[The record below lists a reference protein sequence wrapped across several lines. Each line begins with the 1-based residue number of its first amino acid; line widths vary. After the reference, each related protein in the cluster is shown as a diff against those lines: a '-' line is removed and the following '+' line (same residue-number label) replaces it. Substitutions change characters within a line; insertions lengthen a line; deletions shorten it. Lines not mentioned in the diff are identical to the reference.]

1 MRQTAIVELVGASPS
16 MLALRKSLDRIAQ
29 STAKVLITGESGV
42 GKELVAR
49 AIHARGPRSRRS
61 FLAINCGGL
70 AETLLESEL
79 FGHVKGSFT
88 GAYRDKPGK
97 LELADGGTMLL
108 DEVGEMSLRMQG
120 LLLRV
125 LETGELQRVGADG
138 ATRRVDVRI
147 IAATHRDLMAMVS
160 AGTFRQ
166 DLFYRLNVINVVVP
180 PLRQRR
186 EDIPVLAEMFLREL
200 ARENGCVVRA
210 ISPEAMTALVHY
222 AWPGNVRELQNV
234 VERLTVTLT
243 NEVVQVGD
251 LPPEISPPVEVEETA
266 GSAVRDGG
274 REMRIADSLYCRLTE
289 KHESF
294 WDVVHP
300 LYMEREITKGTV
312 RAIVDRGLRE
322 AHGSYRV
329 LTNLFNIETRDYRRF
344 INFLRKHGCQL
355 PFRNYRM
362 RTVARPAEA
371 EAATGYSVPSASAF
385 H

>member
-1 MRQTAIVELVGASPS
+1 MRQIGTVELVGASPS
-16 MLALRKSLDRIAQ
+16 LLSLRKSLDRIAQ
-29 STAKVLITGESGV
+29 SSAKVLITGESGV

-49 AIHARGPRSRRS
+49 AIHARSPRARRA
-61 FLAINCGGL
+61 FMAINCGGL

-147 IAATHRDLMAMVS
+147 IAATHRDLRAMVS

-166 DLFYRLNVINVVVP
+166 DLFYRLNVINVAVP
-180 PLRQRR
+180 PLRHRS
-186 EDIPVLAEMFLREL
+186 EDIPLLAEMFLREL
-200 ARENGCVVRA
+200 TRENGSVVRA
-210 ISPEAMTALVHY
+210 ISPEAMSALVHY

-234 VERLTVTLT
+234 IERLTVTLT
-243 NEVVQVGD
+243 SEVVRVGD
-251 LPPEISPPVEVEETA
+251 LPSEISPVDVDEGA
-266 GSAVRDGG
+266 SARGRDAA
-274 REMRIADSLYCRLTE
+274 REARIADVLYRRLIE

-294 WDVVHP
+294 WEVVYP
-300 LYMEREITKGTV
+300 LYMEREITKATV

-329 LTNLFNIETRDYRRF
+329 LTNLFNIEMRDYRRF

-355 PFRNYRM
+355 PFRNYRV
-362 RTVARPAEA
+362 RPVPNPVEDNVAAGYATPA
-371 EAATGYSVPSASAF
+371 ASAF

>member
-1 MRQTAIVELVGASPS
+1 MRHTGSVELVGASPS
-16 MLALRKSLDRIAQ
+16 MMALRRSLGRIAQ
-29 STAKVLITGESGV
+29 SSAKVLITGESGV

-49 AIHARGPRSRRS
+49 AIHERSPRARRP
-61 FLAINCGGL
+61 FMAINCGGL

-125 LETGELQRVGADG
+125 LETGEVQRVGSDS
-138 ATRRVDVRI
+138 ATRSVDVRI
-147 IAATHRDLMAMVS
+147 IAATHRDLRAMVA

-166 DLFYRLNVINVVVP
+166 DLFYRLNVIHVAVP

-186 EDIPVLAEMFLREL
+186 EDIPVLAELFLREL
-200 ARENGCVVRA
+200 ARENGSPVRSF
-210 ISPEAMTALVHY
+210 SPEVVSVFLTY
-222 AWPGNVRELQNV
+222 GWPGNVRELQNV

-243 NEVVQVGD
+243 SEVVQVSD
-251 LPPEISPPVEVEETA
+251 LPSEIVPAQVEQVFVARECEGAADAKTA
-266 GSAVRDGG
+266 EA
-274 REMRIADSLYCRLTE
+274 LYSRLLD

-294 WDVVHP
+294 WDVVYP
-300 LYMEREITKGTV
+300 LYMEREITKATV
-312 RAIVDRGLRE
+312 KAIVDRGLRE

-329 LTNLFNIETRDYRRF
+329 LTSLFNIDGRDYRRF

-355 PFRNYRM
+355 PFRNYRT
-362 RTVARPAEA
+362 RDLAEH
-371 EAATGYSVPSASAF
+371 AAAAGAGAGFTAL

>member
-1 MRQTAIVELVGASPS
+1 MRQIGSAELVGSS
-16 MLALRKSLDRIAQ
+16 QSIRALRRSLDRIAQ
-29 STAKVLITGESGV
+29 SSAKVLITGESGV

-49 AIHARGPRSRRS
+49 AIHARSARARRP

-125 LETGELQRVGADG
+125 LEAGELQRVGSDSAI
-138 ATRRVDVRI
+138 RRVDVRI
-147 IAATHRDLMAMVS
+147 IAATHRDLRAMV
-160 AGTFRQ
+160 AEGTFRQ
-166 DLFYRLNVINVVVP
+166 DLFYRLNVIHVVVP

-186 EDIPVLAEMFLREL
+186 EDIQVLAEQFLRDL
-200 ARENGCVVRA
+200 ARENGSTVRA
-210 ISPEAMTALVHY
+210 ISADAMAMLVEY
-222 AWPGNVRELQNV
+222 SWPGNVRELQNV
-234 VERLTVTLT
+234 MERLTVTMDEET
-243 NEVVQVGD
+243 VGVAD
-251 LPPEISPPVEVEETA
+251 LPAEIRPSLPVSEQTNSTGQVPAREEQ
-266 GSAVRDGG
+266 
-274 REMRIADSLYCRLTE
+274 MADALYKRLSE
-289 KHESF
+289 KRESF
-294 WDVVHP
+294 WDVVYP
-300 LYMEREITKGTV
+300 LYMEREVTKATV
-312 RAIVDRGLRE
+312 RAVVDRGLRE

-329 LTNLFNIETRDYRRF
+329 LTDLFNVDARDYRRF

-355 PFRNYRM
+355 PFREYR
-362 RTVARPAEA
+362 ARACQSRLSPPAG
-371 EAATGYSVPSASAF
+371 GYLSAPM

>member
-1 MRQTAIVELVGASPS
+1 M
-16 MLALRKSLDRIAQ
+16 MALRRSLGRIAQ
-29 STAKVLITGESGV
+29 SSAKVLITGESGV

-49 AIHARGPRSRRS
+49 AIHERSPRARRP
-61 FLAINCGGL
+61 FMAINCGGL

-125 LETGELQRVGADG
+125 LETGEVQRVGSDS
-138 ATRRVDVRI
+138 ATRSVDVRI
-147 IAATHRDLMAMVS
+147 IAATHRDLRAMVA

-166 DLFYRLNVINVVVP
+166 DLFYRLNVIHVAVP

-186 EDIPVLAEMFLREL
+186 EDIPVLAELFLREL
-200 ARENGCVVRA
+200 ARENGSPVRSF
-210 ISPEAMTALVHY
+210 SPEVVSVFLTY
-222 AWPGNVRELQNV
+222 GWPGNVRELQNV

-243 NEVVQVGD
+243 SEVVQVSD
-251 LPPEISPPVEVEETA
+251 LPSEIVPAQVEQVFVARECEGAADAKTA
-266 GSAVRDGG
+266 EA
-274 REMRIADSLYCRLTE
+274 LYSRLLD

-294 WDVVHP
+294 WDVVYP
-300 LYMEREITKGTV
+300 LYMEREITKATV
-312 RAIVDRGLRE
+312 KAIVDRGLRE

-329 LTNLFNIETRDYRRF
+329 LTSLFNIDGRDYRRF

-355 PFRNYRM
+355 PFRNYRT
-362 RTVARPAEA
+362 RDLAEH
-371 EAATGYSVPSASAF
+371 AAAAGAGAGFTAL